1 MGRTGAATSPRP
13 ADASTV
19 IDGLPAI
26 AALLDAHGLAGAPEE
41 PLPNDG
47 WSGARLT
54 RLTRDD
60 GARFVI
66 KRDSL
71 ALDWIARV
79 TGDAP
84 LLREAQLA
92 LAAPELP
99 WPVRLPHLGVARA
112 DDTVA
117 LLMPDLT
124 GTLLRWEHPS
134 DMAATDRI
142 LAALAA
148 LHASSWHAQVPPDFP
163 WTDLRRRVLLLTRTS
178 AAEYERAG
186 LPVGERFRL
195 GWDAFDRQVRPPVKD
210 LIDSMTADPEPLLA
224 ALGGLPNAGLHGDL
238 KLGNAGP
245 AGDGTVFLIDWQMTL
260 VAPIAV
266 ELGWFLVCNT
276 AGLPTTPEVTL
287 ERYRVVA
294 GLPDD
299 DAWRAQWDLTI
310 LVGLLLRGWR
320 KGLDT
325 EAGVVYPNGKA
336 AGWDLAWWG
345 SQAIGA
351 AARRL

>member
-1 MGRTGAATSPRP
+1 ML
-13 ADASTV
+13 DNV
-19 IDGLPAI
+19 LDLPA
-26 AALLDAHGLAGAPEE
+26 LLEEHGLARATEE

-54 RLTRDD
+54 RLTGPD
-60 GARFVI
+60 GARYVI

-79 TGDAP
+79 TDDAP

-92 LAAPELP
+92 LASPAMPA
-99 WPVRLPHLGVARA
+99 PVRLPHLGVAR
-112 DDTVA
+112 DGDSIA

-124 GTLLRWEHPS
+124 GTLLRWEHPA
-134 DMAATDRI
+134 DLATTDRI

-148 LHASSWHAQVPPDFP
+148 LHGEPWQAQLPLDFP
-163 WTDLRRRVLLLTRTS
+163 WTDLRRRILLLTRTS
-178 AAEYERAG
+178 AAAYERDG
-186 LPVGERFRL
+186 LAVGERFRH
-195 GWDAFDRQVRPPVKD
+195 GWDAFDRQVRPAVKN
-210 LIDSMTADPEPLLA
+210 LIDAMTADPEPLLA
-224 ALGGLPNAGLHGDL
+224 ALGRLPNAGLHGDL

-245 AGDGTVFLIDWQMTL
+245 ATDGTVFMIDWQMTL

-276 AGLPTTPEVTL
+276 AGLRITPEDAL
-287 ERYRVVA
+287 ERYRVAA

-299 DAWRAQWDLTI
+299 DAWHAQWDIAVLTA
-310 LVGLLLRGWR
+310 LLLRGWR

-325 EAGVVYPNGKA
+325 EAGAVYPNGKA
-336 AGWDLAWWG
+336 AAWDLAWWG
-345 SQAIGA
+345 SQALGA

>member
-1 MGRTGAATSPRP
+1 MTHELPDLASLLGEHDLGDAA
-13 ADASTV
+13 
-19 IDGLPAI
+19 
-26 AALLDAHGLAGAPEE
+26 EE

-54 RLTRDD
+54 RLRRGD
-60 GARFVI
+60 GASFVL

-71 ALDWIARV
+71 ELDWIARV
-79 TGDAP
+79 TDDAL

-92 LAAPELP
+92 IAAPTLP
-99 WPVRLPHLGVARA
+99 APVRLPHLGVAR
-112 DDTVA
+112 DGDTVA

-124 GTLLRWEHPS
+124 GTLLRWEHP
-134 DMAATDRI
+134 AAIDAAERV
-142 LAALAA
+142 LGALAA
-148 LHASSWHAQVPPDFP
+148 LHAQPWQEQLPAAFP
-163 WTDLRRRVLLLTRTS
+163 WTDLRRRVLLLTRAS

-186 LPVGERFRL
+186 MPVGERFRL
-195 GWDAFDRQVRPPVKD
+195 GWDAFDRQVRPRVKD
-210 LIDSMTADPEPLLA
+210 LIDGMTTDPEPLLA
-224 ALGGLPNAGLHGDL
+224 ALSRLPRAGLHGDL

-245 AGDGTVFLIDWQMTL
+245 SADGTVFFIDWQMTL

-276 AGLPTTPEVTL
+276 AGLPLTPEEAL
-287 ERYRVVA
+287 ESYRLAA

-299 DAWRAQWDLTI
+299 AAWHEQWDLAI

-320 KGLDT
+320 KGYDT
-325 EAGVVYPNGKA
+325 EAGVVYPNGRA
-336 AGWDLAWWG
+336 AAWDLAWWG
-345 SQAIGA
+345 SQALGA

>member
-1 MGRTGAATSPRP
+1 MDDLP
-13 ADASTV
+13 DLAS
-19 IDGLPAI
+19 
-26 AALLDAHGLAGAPEE
+26 LLAKHDLAGAIEE
-41 PLPNDG
+41 LLPNDG

-54 RLTRDD
+54 RLTRTD
-60 GARFVI
+60 GAGFVL

-79 TGDAP
+79 TEDVP

-92 LAAPELP
+92 LAAPDLP
-99 WPVRLPHLGVARA
+99 SPVRLPHLGVARD
-112 DDTVA
+112 DDTIA

-124 GTLLRWEHPS
+124 GTLLRWEQPS
-134 DMAATDRI
+134 DVEAVDRVI
-142 LAALAA
+142 GGLAA
-148 LHASSWHAQVPPDFP
+148 LHATPWQDQLPRAFP
-163 WTDLRRRVLLLTRTS
+163 WTDLRRRVLLLTRAS
-178 AAEYERAG
+178 AAGYERAG

-195 GWDAFDRQVRPPVKD
+195 GWDAFDRQVRPRVKD
-210 LIDSMTADPEPLLA
+210 LVDGLTADPGPLLA
-224 ALGGLPNAGLHGDL
+224 ALARLPRAGLHGDL

-245 AGDGTVFLIDWQMTL
+245 APDGTVYFIDWQMTL

-276 AGLPTTPEVTL
+276 AGLPMTPEDAL
-287 ERYRVVA
+287 ERYRVAA

-299 DAWRAQWDLTI
+299 EAWHAQWDLAV

-320 KGLDT
+320 KGFDT
-325 EAGVVYPNGKA
+325 EAGMVYPNGKA
-336 AGWDLAWWG
+336 AAWDLAWWG
-345 SQAIGA
+345 SQALGA

>member
-1 MGRTGAATSPRP
+1 LTS
-13 ADASTV
+13 
-19 IDGLPAI
+19 IGELPQLES
-26 AALLDAHGLAGAPEE
+26 LLAEHGLASAVEE
-41 PLPNDG
+41 SLPNDG

-54 RLTRDD
+54 RLARDD

-71 ALDWIARV
+71 ELDWIARV
-79 TGDAP
+79 TDDAP

-92 LAAPELP
+92 LAAPRLP
-99 WPVRLPHLGVARA
+99 PPVRLPHLGVARDA
-112 DDTVA
+112 ETVA

-124 GTLLRWEHPS
+124 GTLLRWEHPA
-134 DMAATDRI
+134 DDAATDRI
-142 LAALAA
+142 IGALAA
-148 LHASSWHAQVPPDFP
+148 LHREPWPDQLSVAFP

-178 AAEYERAG
+178 AASYERAG
-186 LPVGERFRL
+186 LPVGARFRL
-195 GWDAFDRQVRPPVKD
+195 GWDAFDRQVQPAVKD
-210 LIDSMTADPEPLLA
+210 LIDSMTADPEPLFA
-224 ALGGLPNAGLHGDL
+224 ALGRLPNAGLHGDL

-245 AGDGTVFLIDWQMTL
+245 AEDGAVFLIDWQMTL

-276 AGLPTTPEVTL
+276 AGLPITPEQAL
-287 ERYRVVA
+287 ERYRVAA
-294 GLPDD
+294 GLADD
-299 DAWRAQWDLTI
+299 EAWHAQWDLAVLT
-310 LVGLLLRGWR
+310 GLLLRGWR

-325 EAGVVYPNGKA
+325 EAGVLYPNGTT

-345 SQAIGA
+345 SEAIEA